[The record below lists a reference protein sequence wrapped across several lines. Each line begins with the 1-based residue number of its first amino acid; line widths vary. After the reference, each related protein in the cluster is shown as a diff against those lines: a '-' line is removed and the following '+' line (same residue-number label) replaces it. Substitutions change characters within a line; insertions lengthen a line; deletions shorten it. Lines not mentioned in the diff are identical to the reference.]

1 LQVAQDVRDGS
12 NRERLE
18 KFSSSEDKSNG
29 VGAVEAAMLSLS
41 VAAEKMDPSHFATC
55 LDEVLN
61 EGWYLPET
69 QMLEL
74 IDYYGNGFS
83 HVSFQWVT
91 MFEEYPLSKLID
103 PLYEKSIDFINTL
116 PFDTLSAFVL
126 WSSDLI
132 LTEWP
137 GVVKVEQRNS
147 NKSKV
152 ATFVVLAMALRTQPD
167 ALTLVLTNMKE
178 RPTYQGQDKLPV
190 IIWMMAQVHSD
201 KTTASQGDLSAGL
214 FSWVQTLLPLV
225 VNECCSSQAIDLIL
239 QFVEMILSSNPESR
253 AVLLNEPVRHG
264 VRLIPPCSFEMLV
277 RLTFPPSSA
286 RVESTQRFEAI
297 YPLLKEVALAPDIS
311 ANALKQ
317 IFTFSLKLAG
327 GQGIGGNPALAN
339 EATAIAISVLTQNVD
354 CFKQWDVLYK
364 ENLEASVAL
373 LNKLV
378 DEWKD
383 HSLKLSSSSSDTL
396 TVKHAMN
403 SFRMKIFTFSWKL
416 AGGQGNPALANEATA
431 IAISVLTQ
439 NIDCFKQWDVL
450 YMENLE
456 ASVSLLKKLVDEWKV
471 HSLKLSSSPSDTL
484 TLKHAMNS
492 FKMKN
497 EKAITEGVTSLSLYK
512 EADKSCKL
520 ISWRLS
526 CGLRLA
532 SLTTMVLLEYYGT
545 EDKTYISKCF

>member
-1 LQVAQDVRDGS
+1 MLSFSVED
-12 NRERLE
+12 ETE
-18 KFSSSEDKSNG
+18 K
-29 VGAVEAAMLSLS
+29 AILSLS
-41 VAAEKMDPSHFATC
+41 EAAEKIDPSHFATC

-61 EGWYLPET
+61 EGWFLPAA

-74 IDYYGNGFS
+74 INYYGNVLS
-83 HVSFQWVT
+83 HIDIQWVT

-103 PLYEKSIDFINTL
+103 VPISLIPNPVYQKSIDFINTL
-116 PFDTLSAFVL
+116 PFDTLPAFVL

-137 GVVKVEQRNS
+137 RVIKVEQRNY

-178 RPTYQGQDKLPV
+178 RPTYQGQDKLPL
-190 IIWMMAQVHSD
+190 IIWMMAQVGTLVQLAMVLRATPDSLLCLLSMLRGKPKFHGQE
-201 KTTASQGDLSAGL
+201 KLPLIVWMMSQAFHDDLPAAL
-214 FSWVQTLLPLV
+214 YSWALNLLPLV
-225 VNECCSSQAIDLIL
+225 VNECYSSHSIDLIL
-239 QFVEMILSSNPESR
+239 QFVEMILSSNPEAR
-253 AVLLNEPVRHG
+253 AVLLNEPLRHG
-264 VRLIPPCSFEMLV
+264 VRLLPPCFFEMLV
-277 RLTFPPSSA
+277 RLTFPAPFA
-286 RVESTQRFEAI
+286 RVESTQKFEAI
-297 YPLLKEVALAPDIS
+297 YPLLKEVALAPVIT

-327 GQGIGGNPALAN
+327 GQGNPALAN

-403 SFRMKIFTFSWKL
+403 SFRMK
-416 AGGQGNPALANEATA
+416 
-431 IAISVLTQ
+431 
-439 NIDCFKQWDVL
+439 
-450 YMENLE
+450 
-456 ASVSLLKKLVDEWKV
+456 
-471 HSLKLSSSPSDTL
+471 
-484 TLKHAMNS
+484 
-492 FKMKN
+492 N
-497 EKAITEGVTSLSLYK
+497 EKAITEGVANPSLYK
-512 EADKSCKL
+512 EADQSCKL
-520 ISWRLS
+520 ISRRLS
-526 CGLRLA
+526 RGIGIAPLTAMVIAAAGGAVVAGAAHALIYLA
-532 SLTTMVLLEYYGT
+532 R
-545 EDKTYISKCF
+545 SKKSS